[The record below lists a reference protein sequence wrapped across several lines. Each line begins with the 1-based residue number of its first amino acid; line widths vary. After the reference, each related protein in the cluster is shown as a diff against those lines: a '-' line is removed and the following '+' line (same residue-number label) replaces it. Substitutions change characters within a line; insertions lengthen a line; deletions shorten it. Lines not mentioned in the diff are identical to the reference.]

1 MLIKEKIGP
10 LKNFDRSFYT
20 IDWLLIEWYET
31 SKRILHKKTSGGR
44 ELHLKFLKEN
54 PNLQQDDVLLKDN
67 DLLIVVDMIPADVI
81 VLKPSSMHDM
91 AMLCY
96 EIGNKHLPLYY
107 EDEMLLMPF
116 EEPLFRWLTASGFE
130 PEKQLRK
137 LHNPLRTSVTAH
149 GHSESLFSKI
159 LKLTTSAN
167 A

>member
-1 MLIKEKIGP
+1 MLIKEKIGQ
-10 LKNFDRSFYT
+10 LKDFDASVHS
-20 IDWLLIEWYET
+20 IDWLLIEWSET

-44 ELHLKFLKEN
+44 EVHLKFLKEN
-54 PNLQQDDVLLKDN
+54 PNLQQDDVLFIEKDV
-67 DLLIVVDMIPADVI
+67 LIVVDIIPTDVMI
-81 VLKPSSMHDM
+81 LKPSSMHDM

-107 EDEMLLMPF
+107 EDDMLLMPF
-116 EEPLFRWLTASGFE
+116 EEPLFRWLMASGFK
-130 PEKQLRK
+130 PEKQFMK

-159 LKLTTSAN
+159 LKLTSSSN

>member
-1 MLIKEKIGP
+1 MLIKEKIGQ
-10 LKNFDRSFYT
+10 LKDFDASVHS

-44 ELHLKFLKEN
+44 EVHLKFLKEN
-54 PNLQQDDVLLKDN
+54 PNLQKDDVLFKEN
-67 DLLIVVDMIPADVI
+67 DVLIVVDIIPTEVI

-91 AMLCY
+91 AILCY

-107 EDEMLLMPF
+107 EDDMLLMPF
-116 EEPLFRWLTASGFE
+116 EEPLFRWLMASGFK
-130 PEKQLRK
+130 PEKHFMK
-137 LHNPLRTSVTAH
+137 LHNPLRTSVAAH

-159 LKLTTSAN
+159 LKLTSSSN

>member
-1 MLIKEKIGP
+1 MLIKEKIGR
-10 LKNFDRSFYT
+10 LKDFDVSVHT

-31 SKRILHKKTSGGR
+31 SKRILHKKTTAGN
-44 ELHLKFLKEN
+44 EVHLKFLKEN
-54 PNLQQDDVLLKDN
+54 PNLQQDDVLLIEKDF
-67 DLLIVVDMIPADVI
+67 LIVVDIIPTDVI
-81 VLKPSSMHDM
+81 VLKPSTMHDM

-130 PEKQLRK
+130 PVKHFLKLR
-137 LHNPLRTSVTAH
+137 NPLRTSVAAH

-159 LKLTTSAN
+159 LKLTSTSN